1 MLTDSGRTPS
11 IDDRRF
17 TELRERPRITDLSAK
32 VLMRH
37 RAPVVARCQ
46 LRARADFIDRG
57 DRRDQQGAFER
68 QLEQLCFRKAA
79 REALYRKIKLLVL
92 FDRHL
97 AVD

>member
-1 MLTDSGRTPS
+1 MLTDSGRTPP

-17 TELRERPRITDLSAK
+17 TELRERPRITDFSAEL
-32 VLMRH
+32 LMRY

-57 DRRDQQGAFER
+57 DRRDQQRTFER
-68 QLEQLCFRKAA
+68 QLEQLRFRKAA
-79 REALYRKIKLLVL
+79 REALNRKFKLLVL
-92 FDRHL
+92 FARHF